1 MFKPEVTPKVQ
12 ERRAKL
18 LQLLSMGYSQRE
30 VSKELQVSEGTISH
44 DIQEL
49 ENESKNFIEDLAKKT
64 FGFKYIQSL
73 TGINAVVKAAWQQW
87 HTKKES
93 RYLSILLDAYCK
105 QIELLGDGPAVYV
118 IQRMGMRNETQS

>member
-18 LQLLSMGYSQRE
+18 LQFLSMGYSQRE

-49 ENESKNFIEDLAKKT
+49 ENESRNFIEDLAKKT
-64 FGFKYIQSL
+64 FGFMYVKSL
-73 TGINAVVKAAWQQW
+73 VGIESIIKNCWEQW
-87 HTKKES
+87 HKTKNGKFMT
-93 RYLSILLDAYCK
+93 ILLDAYCK
-105 QIELLGDGPAVYV
+105 RIELLGDGPAVYA
-118 IQRMGMRNETQS
+118 IQRIGIKNEA

>member
-18 LQLLSMGYSQRE
+18 LQFLSMGYSQRE

-49 ENESKNFIEDLAKKT
+49 ENESRNFIEDLAKKT
-64 FGFKYIQSL
+64 FGFMYVKSL
-73 TGINAVVKAAWQQW
+73 VGIESIIKNCWEQW
-87 HTKKES
+87 HKTKNGKFMT
-93 RYLSILLDAYCK
+93 ILLDALCHAS
-105 QIELLGDGPAVYV
+105 LLGTSG
-118 IQRMGMRNETQS
+118 GGG